1 MWGAIYAPATL
12 LLWCLVFTRTLTML
26 RHGRIFDSP
35 CIEEVDMGKKNRK
48 DLTEELTY
56 RHHEQQEEVIE
67 LQQGLADGNPSGEV
81 WLRDDSRS
89 CTIRPTDV

>member
-1 MWGAIYAPATL
+1 
-12 LLWCLVFTRTLTML
+12 ML

-56 RHHEQQEEVIE
+56 RHHEQQEEASE
-67 LQQGLADGNPSGEV
+67 LQQGEPSGET
-81 WLRDDSRS
+81 WMRNDSRS
-89 CTIRPTDV
+89 GTIRSTDP